1 MAIVAKFIALGS
13 VSKGLIIDNGLLVS
27 SFTKLSYA
35 QIASVAATSRL
46 DAATLSATL
55 KSAGFNQSQRNE
67 IATLWIAEKAK
78 LQNASAT
85 TIQSA
90 ATTGATASTLG
101 FTAALKGLWVVM
113 KAHPL
118 MSVITILTLLA
129 PVLSKIIDATTTT
142 AKEAEEAFSN
152 SSVALQESKTKIE
165 SLENEL
171 DNLKKRLDDLDKFAQ
186 YGSLTPDQEAER
198 KEIEKTIGSLKEELA
213 IEEKLAEYRAQ
224 RASSDAYE
232 TMRKKTY
239 EVGTGA
245 LTTLDDGVQIVD
257 SQFASGADAIIYYVD
272 QLKNLEKQK
281 DNLKDQMR
289 GLASGD
295 PQIASLNDQIA
306 SIDATIVEYHGALG
320 VIVPEQ
326 QGLCDAIIDTSG
338 AAAEN
343 KRYTLDAINYWKEY
357 AGVIEDAKQVAEEF
371 AAVSYAIFP
380 NLSSH
385 IKSLKTTEETVTD
398 LRDALA
404 DFRDDGFV
412 SMETF
417 AGMAEVFG
425 AFPDEFEKFVSIAS
439 DSQSTMSEVTAAAND
454 LAEAYL
460 NNTDFLASLTD
471 GTVDATIATLK
482 NIGVTNAEEVVT
494 LRVAAARAEAV
505 LASKDM
511 VDATW
516 DVAVKI
522 LEEADA
528 AETDIAALQNL
539 RIAHFNAA
547 SAGVDFVNANADTIQ
562 SLIDTASAA
571 GLAAEQIGSLIKLEE
586 MKSQIGT
593 GGLTGTE
600 YLEKMRSLAARADKE
615 LETIKSNSLKTGIQ
629 IGLKPTDTS
638 GKTAAEKA
646 AEETREAFE
655 KIYNAKK
662 HELDMEKITIKEF
675 YAWLDGQDGYKKY
688 FQAQGETLAD
698 FQKYSKEVFDGMRD
712 VHQQYLDVFD
722 HEISVI
728 ERTEDSENELI
739 AKYAQKRAEVHELIK
754 ELRKYLEL
762 QNMTEAEII
771 SNEQYR
777 AYMDMLYSIED
788 EVASIQEDA
797 YEKQAGYVNDL
808 IDLTEE
814 LIRQETEDHIDALEE
829 EKDMYSELIQQRKDL
844 INLSRDQ
851 DTYERDRQNK
861 LKEIQKVQERIAALD
876 LDDSRAAALE
886 KQGLLEELNKLQ
898 IELDDMQTEHYIES
912 AEKALDDKEKAVHE
926 EYDREIKAL
935 EDFLD
940 DNSAINQ
947 SALNELDKMNQDL
960 FNRLESYAAHYTD
973 TTRDELL
980 KMWEEVT
987 AAAEKYGSVTNAS
1000 KVYED
1005 SDVDNKVKD
1014 IIRKMR
1020 ENGQEYARST
1030 DPARKQALADKSLE
1044 HGADLQELLG
1054 VTVERVDGTWY
1065 IGDGPNRKKLFDVYH
1080 SGTPSVGGRA
1090 TIKQNET
1097 FALLEK
1103 GESVLTKKQTNVL
1116 WEALKTFDLTK
1127 KLSSSISKFIP
1138 GSVKS
1143 EEKKEINIEVVM
1155 QPTIYGDATDVT
1167 MGVIRKEARNVA
1179 DIVASKLR

>member
-1 MAIVAKFIALGS
+1 MISTFNAYGFALENVGSLTIDNTAQLKQFGIALGQLTPHKAAMIAITNNLNRELLEEALLQGNVDGKVKESILAHYSNAAAKTSDKVATDALTFSTSKLLAVIKAHPVIALLS
-13 VSKGLIIDNGLLVS
+13 VLTALFPFITKIADKMYTSAEEQMQIFDDLQSKYSSTVSELKSLGDELTNAKERLEELNKIGKLGALTVSQQEERKELEKTISDLERELTLLEKIEKVERKR
-27 SFTKLSYA
+27 TN
-35 QIASVAATSRL
+35 
-46 DAATLSATL
+46 DAAYDTL
-55 KSAGFNQSQRNE
+55 KKRSHRVSVEQIENDGYGERSYWVTETVDDVDAINLYLSQLE
-67 IATLWIAEKAK
+67 IATDRKRRIQEEWANDTSVTDDEYESYTEDIADLEEEI
-78 LQNASAT
+78 QDYESA
-85 TIQSA
+85 I
-90 ATTGATASTLG
+90 GDIVTA
-101 FTAALKGLWVVM
+101 VR
-113 KAHPL
+113 PL
-118 MSVITILTLLA
+118 LEGIT
-129 PVLSKIIDATTTT
+129 
-142 AKEAEEAFSN
+142 
-152 SSVALQESKTKIE
+152 
-165 SLENEL
+165 
-171 DNLKKRLDDLDKFAQ
+171 
-186 YGSLTPDQEAER
+186 
-198 KEIEKTIGSLKEELA
+198 
-213 IEEKLAEYRAQ
+213 
-224 RASSDAYE
+224 
-232 TMRKKTY
+232 
-239 EVGTGA
+239 
-245 LTTLDDGVQIVD
+245 
-257 SQFASGADAIIYYVD
+257 
-272 QLKNLEKQK
+272 
-281 DNLKDQMR
+281 
-289 GLASGD
+289 
-295 PQIASLNDQIA
+295 
-306 SIDATIVEYHGALG
+306 
-320 VIVPEQ
+320 
-326 QGLCDAIIDTSG
+326 DTSG
-338 AAAEN
+338 AAYDQKVALEAAIDKWLEYSGVAN
-343 KRYTLDAINYWKEY
+343 DAVVAADEFERTTFRLLPDLTSHVNSLTT
-357 AGVIEDAKQVAEEF
+357 VEDNISK
-371 AAVSYAIFP
+371 
-380 NLSSH
+380 
-385 IKSLKTTEETVTD
+385 

-404 DFRDDGFV
+404 DFRDDGYV
-412 SMETF
+412 SMDAFSDMAETF
-417 AGMAEVFG
+417 GE
-425 AFPDEFEKFVSIAS
+425 FPDEFERFISVAS
-439 DSQSTMSEVTAAAND
+439 NSKSTMIDVRAAASD

-460 NNTDFLASLTD
+460 NSTDFLGNMTD
-471 GTVDATIATLK
+471 GTIESTIATLK
-482 NIGVTNAEEVVT
+482 LIGVVNAEEVVMT
-494 LRVAAARAEAV
+494 RVAASKAETKLESAK
-505 LASKDM
+505 LS
-511 VDATW
+511 DATW
-516 DVAVKI
+516 DEAKKHLSNVGATEAEINALLRLRQEKLNAKVATTNF
-522 LEEADA
+522 L
-528 AETDIAALQNL
+528 
-539 RIAHFNAA
+539 AA
-547 SAGVDFVNANADTIQ
+547 SAETVSALMREAG
-562 SLIDTASAA
+562 AA
-571 GLAAEQIGSLIKLEE
+571 GMATENLAALLELKNASE
-586 MKSQIGT
+586 SGELD
-593 GGLTGTE
+593 GLTFSERTE
-600 YLEKMRSLAARADKE
+600 RLNTIVAKVRKDLDAIQTDFDGFNLSL
-615 LETIKSNSLKTGIQ
+615 SPTGD
-629 IGLKPTDTS
+629 GA
-638 GKTAAEKA
+638 KTAAEEA
-646 AEETREAFE
+646 REAFQLE
-655 KIYNAKK
+655 YNAWK
-662 HELDMEKITIKEF
+662 HKLDMEQITLEEF
-675 YAWLDGQDGYKKY
+675 YAWLGGEKGYQDY
-688 FQAQGETLAD
+688 FEDQGETLED
-698 FQKYSKEVFDGMRD
+698 FRKYSKEVFDGLRD

-754 ELRKYLEL
+754 ELRKHLEL

-788 EVASIQEDA
+788 EVASIQEEA

-844 INLSRDQ
+844 IKLSRDQ

-861 LKEIQKVQERIAALD
+861 LKEIQKIQERIAALD

-940 DNSAINQ
+940 DNAAINQ
-947 SALNELDKMNQDL
+947 AAMTELDQMNKDL
-960 FNRLESYAAHYTD
+960 FARLESYAAHYTD

-1030 DPARKQALADKSLE
+1030 DPVRKQALADKSLE

-1116 WEALKTFDLTK
+1116 WEALKSFDLMK
-1127 KLSSSISKFIP
+1127 KVSSIYKFIP